1 MKKILFITF
10 VSFLWSNISKANEI
24 HLVCVNTNDKNYALS
39 LSIYETDKKISLNGG
54 ALEFYFLE
62 NGIFK
67 YILASADKKFKFRH
81 SLNRN
86 TGMLQVNT
94 YKLTDEQ
101 NDKHMENSVKN
112 ILENDKMADRN
123 YWSKVMH
130 EDLGL
135 NYKSSFDAHFTCD
148 TAKSK
153 F

>member
-24 HLVCVNTNDKNYALS
+24 HLVCVNTNDKNFAAS
-39 LSIYETDKKISLNGG
+39 LSIYETDKKISFNGG
-54 ALEFYFLE
+54 APDFYFLE

-67 YILASADKKFKFRH
+67 YVMASADKKFKFRH

-94 YKLTDEQ
+94 YELTDEQ
-101 NDKHMENSVKN
+101 NGKHVENSVKN
-112 ILENDKMADRN
+112 ILENDKMDDRN
-123 YWSKVMH
+123 YWAKIAH
-130 EDLGL
+130 EDLGS
-135 NYKSSFDAHFTCD
+135 NYKSSFDGYFTCD

>member
-1 MKKILFITF
+1 
-10 VSFLWSNISKANEI
+10 
-24 HLVCVNTNDKNYALS
+24 
-39 LSIYETDKKISLNGG
+39 
-54 ALEFYFLE
+54 
-62 NGIFK
+62 
-67 YILASADKKFKFRH
+67 
-81 SLNRN
+81 
-86 TGMLQVNT
+86 
-94 YKLTDEQ
+94 
-101 NDKHMENSVKN
+101 MENSVKN